1 MDTLWFLL
9 TAVMIATYVVLDG
22 FDIGAGILHRFVAR
36 SEAER
41 AQVLQTIGPV
51 WDGNEVWLLAGGG
64 TLVLAFPGVYAT
76 AFAGFYLPLMLVL
89 WLLIGRA
96 CAIELRHQVHH
107 PMWLAFWDSIFAVS
121 SVLLAICFGAA
132 LGNVVRGV
140 PLDAQGNFFEP
151 LWTDFSTEGQVG
163 VLDWYTVL
171 VGVAALASLAA
182 HGARWLAMRCEGAV
196 QQRAR
201 RLGAAL
207 VPIVGLL
214 VALLTVATLKV
225 QPHIGERLEA
235 HPWLVA
241 FPLLALGGLGGQ
253 WLYGRRGADGRAF
266 LASCAFLVGML
277 LSAALGLYPYVLPSN
292 LDPVQGLTAAQA
304 LSPRSSV
311 TTALWWWIPGLA
323 IAVAYQVLVYR
334 LFRGKV
340 RLGEGGY

>member
-1 MDTLWFLL
+1 MTDARPRGRLFRKYVAFL
-9 TAVMIATYVVLDG
+9 V
-22 FDIGAGILHRFVAR
+22 
-36 SEAER
+36 
-41 AQVLQTIGPV
+41 
-51 WDGNEVWLLAGGG
+51 
-64 TLVLAFPGVYAT
+64 
-76 AFAGFYLPLMLVL
+76 
-89 WLLIGRA
+89 
-96 CAIELRHQVHH
+96 
-107 PMWLAFWDSIFAVS
+107 
-121 SVLLAICFGAA
+121 
-132 LGNVVRGV
+132 
-140 PLDAQGNFFEP
+140 
-151 LWTDFSTEGQVG
+151 
-163 VLDWYTVL
+163 VL

-292 LDPVQGLTAAQA
+292 LDPVQGLTAAHPERGA
-304 LSPRSSV
+304 DGH
-311 TTALWWWIPGLA
+311 GLA
-323 IAVAYQVLVYR
+323 VRRQVEIGAAGGER
-334 LFRGKV
+334 QI
-340 RLGEGGY
+340 RLGDELRPDQRDLEQGGVVRVAHQVVGQAVGKAVHRARDRHAVHLVSPTPEILDGGQQAGLHDTESGPRRHAGTNLTASPASSRLARARAASNITASVRPISCHPPGVSIG